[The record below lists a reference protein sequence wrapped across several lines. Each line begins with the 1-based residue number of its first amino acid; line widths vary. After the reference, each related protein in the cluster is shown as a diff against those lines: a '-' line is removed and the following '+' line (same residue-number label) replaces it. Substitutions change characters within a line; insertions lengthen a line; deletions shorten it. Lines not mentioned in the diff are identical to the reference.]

1 MTIDAFQQQA
11 PRLRRLALQAA
22 ATAGADGDTA
32 EDIAQETM
40 IRLWQMR
47 DDPRLYNPEGYAS
60 TIARHLAL
68 DQRRRKPPL
77 RLDERQAATLSTL
90 STLSP
95 LDLIEQREDERW
107 LQERIRNLP
116 STQHA
121 VLHMRQV
128 EHRSYDEIAGLLGI
142 QPTSVRSL
150 LARARRQLLEEI
162 RQHKNDR
169 Q

>member
-1 MTIDAFQQQA
+1 MTIDAFEHMA
-11 PRLRRLALQAA
+11 TRLRGLALQAA
-22 ATAGADGDTA
+22 ATAGADADAA

-40 IRLWQMR
+40 LRLWQMR

-60 TIARHLAL
+60 TIARHLTQNRL
-68 DQRRRKPPL
+68 RSKPPL
-77 RLDERQAATLSTL
+77 PLDERQAVSQTTP
-90 STLSP
+90 SP
-95 LDLIEQREDERW
+95 LDIIIQREDEQW

-116 STQHA
+116 PTQHA

-128 EHRSYDEIAGLLGI
+128 ECRPNAQIAALLGMKES
-142 QPTSVRSL
+142 SVSTL

-162 RQHKNDR
+162 RQYKNKE

>member
-1 MTIDAFQQQA
+1 MTIDAFEHNA
-11 PRLRRLALQAA
+11 TRLRKLALQAA
-22 ATAGADGDTA
+22 ATAGADADAA

-40 IRLWQMR
+40 LRLWQMR

-60 TIARHLAL
+60 TIARHLTQNRL
-68 DQRRRKPPL
+68 RSKPPL
-77 RLDERQAATLSTL
+77 PLDERQAVSQTTP
-90 STLSP
+90 SP
-95 LDLIEQREDERW
+95 LDIIIQREDEQW

-116 STQHA
+116 PTQHA

-128 EHRSYDEIAGLLGI
+128 ECRPNAQIAALLGMKES
-142 QPTSVRSL
+142 SVSTL

-162 RQHKNDR
+162 RQYKNER

>member
-1 MTIDAFQQQA
+1 MTIDAFEKQA
-11 PRLRRLALQAA
+11 PRLRELALQAA
-22 ATAGADGDTA
+22 ATAGADVDTA

-40 IRLWQMR
+40 LRLWQMR

-60 TIARHLAL
+60 TIARHLTL
-68 DQRRRKPPL
+68 NRLRHKPPL
-77 RLDERQAATLSTL
+77 PLDERQVDSQTT
-90 STLSP
+90 SP
-95 LDLIEQREDERW
+95 LDMMVQREDERW

-116 STQHA
+116 PTQHA

-128 EHRSYDEIAGLLGI
+128 EHRSNSQIAALLGI
-142 QPTSVRSL
+142 KETSVNTL

-162 RQHKNDR
+162 RQYRNQR

>member
-1 MTIDAFQQQA
+1 MTIDALNQQA
-11 PRLRRLALQAA
+11 PQLRQLALKAA
-22 ATAGADGDTA
+22 ATAGADSDTA

-47 DDPRLYNPEGYAS
+47 DDPRLYNPGGYAS

-68 DQRRRKPPL
+68 DQRRRKPTISL
-77 RLDERQAATLSTL
+77 NEHQAATLS
-90 STLSP
+90 SLSP

-128 EHRSYDEIAGLLGI
+128 EHRSYDEIAGLLGM
-142 QPTSVRSL
+142 QPTSVRTL

-162 RQHKNDR
+162 RQHKNDKR
-169 Q
+169 

>member
-1 MTIDAFQQQA
+1 MTIDAFEHNA
-11 PRLRRLALQAA
+11 TRLRKLALQAA
-22 ATAGADGDTA
+22 AIAGANADAA

-40 IRLWQMR
+40 LRLWQMR

-60 TIARHLAL
+60 TIARHLTQNRL
-68 DQRRRKPPL
+68 RSKPPL
-77 RLDERQAATLSTL
+77 PLDERQAVSQTTP
-90 STLSP
+90 SP
-95 LDLIEQREDERW
+95 LDIIIQREDEQW

-116 STQHA
+116 PTQHA

-128 EHRSYDEIAGLLGI
+128 ECRPNAQIAALLGMKES
-142 QPTSVRSL
+142 SVSTL

-162 RQHKNDR
+162 RQYKNKE